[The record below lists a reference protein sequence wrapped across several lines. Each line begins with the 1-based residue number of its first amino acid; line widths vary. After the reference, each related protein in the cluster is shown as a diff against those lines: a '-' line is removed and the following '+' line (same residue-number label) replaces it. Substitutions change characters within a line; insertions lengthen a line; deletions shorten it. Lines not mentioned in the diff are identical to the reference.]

1 MDSLI
6 QGENPLNLKNLYKD
20 PYNSNDLD
28 GGAKKKAA
36 TKNRKGIQYVIE
48 KIDGM
53 PTHDLVIKYKNGKK
67 VGQKVVAVDTLK
79 AASANS
85 LEKSKHEKG
94 KKTKI
99 VYVNVEN
106 PKQAQQPVI
115 VQNQAG
121 FGEYVKAGFGLG
133 VGEIAAEA
141 MFDGI
146 ADLF

>member
-1 MDSLI
+1 MAITNAEIIKMDANLI
-6 QGENPLNLKNLYKD
+6 QNGGKNKT
-20 PYNSNDLD
+20 
-28 GGAKKKAA
+28 KK
-36 TKNRKGIQYVIE
+36 TKKGVQYVIE

-53 PTHDLVIKYKNGKK
+53 PDHDLVIKYKNGKK
-67 VGQKVVAVDTLK
+67 VEQKVVAVDTLK

-85 LEKSKHEKG
+85 LEKSKNEKG

-99 VYVNVEN
+99 VYVNVPN
-106 PKQAQQPVI
+106 PKDAKQPVI

-133 VGEIAAEA
+133 IGEIAADA